1 MLSDII
7 AQAIRPEPDMAIVGA
22 VDSGSDVLQPM
33 LLRRRID
40 VVIFSAGDT
49 QFSDSAITDMLRA
62 HPRLGLLAIDGAAD
76 AGTLHHLVPVRDRIG
91 RLEHASVTGAIRSGA
106 ALRRR

>member
-22 VDSGSDVLQPM
+22 VEGGSEVVEQM
-33 LLRRRID
+33 LRRRRVD
-40 VVIFSAGDT
+40 VIIFPADET
-49 QFSDSAITDMLRA
+49 QFPENAITAILQA
-62 HPRLGLLAIDGAAD
+62 HPRVGLLAIDGAAD

-91 RLEHASVTGAIRSGA
+91 RLAHASLTGAIRSGA
-106 ALRRR
+106 ALRR